1 MTSEQ
6 IARAMAIPDRHA
18 LMVLKQLISAGLV
31 CSYSCIARGYE
42 LSRELEEISLWDI
55 YMTTEET
62 MSVTPC
68 LVDQDYC
75 SRKAAETCLVRRFYT
90 KFQRA
95 LELQLQKVSLA
106 DILRM

>member
-6 IARAMAIPDRHA
+6 IARAMAIPDRHV

-55 YMTTEET
+55 YNDHGGDHVGEP
-62 MSVTPC
+62 VPG
-68 LVDQDYC
+68 
-75 SRKAAETCLVRRFYT
+75 
-90 KFQRA
+90 
-95 LELQLQKVSLA
+95 
-106 DILRM
+106 

>member
-1 MTSEQ
+1 
-6 IARAMAIPDRHA
+6 
-18 LMVLKQLISAGLV
+18 
-31 CSYSCIARGYE
+31 
-42 LSRELEEISLWDI
+42 
-55 YMTTEET
+55 MTTEET
-62 MSVTPC
+62 MSVNPC